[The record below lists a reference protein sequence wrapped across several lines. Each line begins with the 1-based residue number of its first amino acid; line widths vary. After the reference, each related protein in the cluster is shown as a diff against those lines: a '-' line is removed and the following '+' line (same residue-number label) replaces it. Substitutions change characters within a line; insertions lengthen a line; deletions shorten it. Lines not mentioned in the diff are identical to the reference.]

1 MPLLPLTQSA
11 AQSLLNQYTSVIE
24 NAMKVDFSPQAIRN
38 KLEDIEDIL
47 IKNAINVYKNF
58 GLEGASSLED
68 IIAFEQTLNE
78 RIEKATENSKSIGML
93 SGAELESSF
102 IKDLDKADI
111 FNLDLQE
118 QWETFWNNCVNKVVE
133 AANESIQAELPNLAQ
148 VIATELFVATGS
160 SLSNKVKGGKNFS
173 IGSKML
179 SYQQSGTKFSN
190 KTNLG
195 RINETFAACGPK
207 IRQAFLD
214 YLKTHK
220 LSSNNKTIVNSA
232 NFQESSTIN
241 GASWTLTLN
250 KKDYEV
256 SIENLLKMRDEERQ
270 KVFAGLNEGQK
281 RNLVEKIN
289 LAYRKKI
296 LETCNGANQTYL
308 KQAIDKV
315 IKHSGGNYWDHA
327 LSLFQSTGKG
337 LTGVLGEIQA
347 IYFILEISD
356 GKLLDKIDWLGGIK
370 NPHTDILLDGFG
382 AQVKNTS
389 KDINTLD
396 YTAHFQDFG
405 ISKDNRQILNFDHI
419 NPNNITIYA
428 MEHTS
433 GAKTSFESMGL
444 PTSLA
449 SAIETIL
456 GMEGFNIEYQRA
468 ASNKGTS
475 SKKRKHRSTGKFW
488 TAFPESNPAFEDTR
502 SKIVEMANKCQKI
515 MGYFAANMMY
525 MQIAE
530 TSKGESN
537 TFFIAAGASVISA
550 ATIIGEMIN
559 ELENGLDRFS
569 RFQTS
574 FTAKNSKGS
583 FTIVDMINNGG
594 EESLNKINFALQS
607 SYTFIKH

>member
-38 KLEDIEDIL
+38 KLEDVEDIL

-93 SGAELESSF
+93 SGTELESSF

-118 QWETFWNNCVNKVVE
+118 QWETFWNNCVNEVVK
-133 AANESIQAELPNLAQ
+133 AANDSIQAELPNLAK

-179 SYQQSGTKFSN
+179 SYQQSGTDFSN

-220 LSSNNKTIVNSA
+220 LSSNNKTIVNNA

-256 SIENLLKMRDEERQ
+256 SIENLLKMRDEERY
-270 KVFAGLNEGQK
+270 KVFA
-281 RNLVEKIN
+281 
-289 LAYRKKI
+289 
-296 LETCNGANQTYL
+296 
-308 KQAIDKV
+308 
-315 IKHSGGNYWDHA
+315 
-327 LSLFQSTGKG
+327 
-337 LTGVLGEIQA
+337 
-347 IYFILEISD
+347 
-356 GKLLDKIDWLGGIK
+356 
-370 NPHTDILLDGFG
+370 
-382 AQVKNTS
+382 
-389 KDINTLD
+389 
-396 YTAHFQDFG
+396 
-405 ISKDNRQILNFDHI
+405 
-419 NPNNITIYA
+419 
-428 MEHTS
+428 
-433 GAKTSFESMGL
+433 
-444 PTSLA
+444 
-449 SAIETIL
+449 
-456 GMEGFNIEYQRA
+456 
-468 ASNKGTS
+468 
-475 SKKRKHRSTGKFW
+475 
-488 TAFPESNPAFEDTR
+488 
-502 SKIVEMANKCQKI
+502 
-515 MGYFAANMMY
+515 
-525 MQIAE
+525 
-530 TSKGESN
+530 
-537 TFFIAAGASVISA
+537 
-550 ATIIGEMIN
+550 
-559 ELENGLDRFS
+559 
-569 RFQTS
+569 
-574 FTAKNSKGS
+574 
-583 FTIVDMINNGG
+583 
-594 EESLNKINFALQS
+594 
-607 SYTFIKH
+607 